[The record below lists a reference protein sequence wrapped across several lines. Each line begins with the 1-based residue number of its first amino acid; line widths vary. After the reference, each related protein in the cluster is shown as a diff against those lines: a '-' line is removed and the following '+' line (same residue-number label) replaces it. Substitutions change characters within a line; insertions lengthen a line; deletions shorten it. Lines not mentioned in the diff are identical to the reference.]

1 MAISFREIQ
10 PKASEV
16 TMSLFVSVLARRV
29 WIAILVAG
37 ILPAATQAQSDRPS
51 DSGQPGAQQAQP
63 NASDANA
70 APDAAAAPSGR
81 VQMSSPSS
89 STPID
94 MLIGP
99 GDEGEMKVYGIPEL
113 STHFRVESSGD
124 TFLPLI
130 GKFHMA
136 GLSADA
142 AQAQIDEKYESGG
155 FLRNP
160 HVNIVIKEYTTQG
173 ISVLGEVNHPGIYSA
188 LNARRLYDLF
198 LIAGGL
204 TARAGKT
211 VTITHSKEPDKPVL
225 VTLENGLA
233 ANQANV
239 EIQPGDTINVSRAGT
254 VYVLGEV
261 NRPGAFVM
269 ETTQTPSLLQLLAA
283 AAGPTRTAALSH
295 TRLIRRTPHGLESKD
310 VDLKKIMEAKAGD
323 LEVQADD
330 IVFVP
335 SSRTKG
341 MMPGGAGSMLG
352 MLANLAIYRF

>member
-1 MAISFREIQ
+1 
-10 PKASEV
+10 
-16 TMSLFVSVLARRV
+16 MSLFASLLARRL

-37 ILPAATQAQSDRPS
+37 ILPAATQAQSERSS
-51 DSGQPGAQQAQP
+51 DSGQPAAQQGQPP
-63 NASDANA
+63 NAGDANSSQA
-70 APDAAAAPSGR
+70 APQGAAAPTAR
-81 VQMSSPSS
+81 MQISSPASS
-89 STPID
+89 APTD

-99 GDEGEMKVYGIPEL
+99 GDEGDLKVYGVPEL

-124 TFLPLI
+124 VFLPLI

-142 AQAQIDEKYESGG
+142 AQAQLDERYESGG

-160 HVNIVIKEYTTQG
+160 HINIYIKEYMTQG
-173 ISVLGEVNHPGIYSA
+173 ISVLGEVNRPGIYSA

-204 TARAGKT
+204 TERAGKT
-211 VTITHSKEPDKPVL
+211 VTITHSNQPDQPVV
-225 VTLENGLA
+225 VTREGGMA
-233 ANQANV
+233 ANRANV

-254 VYVLGEV
+254 VYVIGEV

-283 AAGPTRTAALSH
+283 AAGPTRMAVLSH
-295 TRLIRRTPHGLESKD
+295 TRVIRRSPKGLESKD
-310 VDLKKIMEAKAGD
+310 VDLKKIMQAKLGD
-323 LEVQADD
+323 VEVQADD

-335 SSRTKG
+335 SSRAKAV
-341 MMPGGAGSMLG
+341 MPGGAGGIVSMLT
-352 MLANLAIYRF
+352 NLAIYRF

>member
-1 MAISFREIQ
+1 
-10 PKASEV
+10 
-16 TMSLFVSVLARRV
+16 MSLSASVLAHRV
-29 WIAILVAG
+29 WIAVLVVG
-37 ILPAATQAQSDRPS
+37 LLPAATQAQSDRPS
-51 DSGQPGAQQAQP
+51 DSGQPAAQQAQP
-63 NASDANA
+63 TSATDANA
-70 APDAAAAPSGR
+70 PPAATESSGAPSGR
-81 VQMSSPSS
+81 IQMSSPSS
-89 STPID
+89 STPVD
-94 MLIGP
+94 MVIGP

-136 GLSADA
+136 GLSAEA
-142 AQAQIDEKYESGG
+142 AQVQIDEKYESGG

-160 HVNIVIKEYTTQG
+160 HVNIIIKEYTTQG

-204 TARAGKT
+204 TPRAGKT
-211 VTITHSKEPDKPVL
+211 VTITHSKEPDKPVAII
-225 VTLENGLA
+225 LESGLA

-239 EIQPGDTINVSRAGT
+239 EIQPGDTINVARAGM
-254 VYVLGEV
+254 VYVIGEV
-261 NRPGAFVM
+261 TRPGEFVM
-269 ETTQTPSLLQLLAA
+269 ETTQTPSLLQILAA
-283 AAGPTRTAALSH
+283 AAGPTRMADLSH
-295 TRLIRRTPHGLESKD
+295 TRVIRRTPKGVESKD
-310 VDLKKIMEAKAGD
+310 VDLKRIMQAKAGD
-323 LEVQADD
+323 LEVQAGD

-341 MMPGGAGSMLG
+341 LMPGGAGGIVS

>member
-1 MAISFREIQ
+1 
-10 PKASEV
+10 
-16 TMSLFVSVLARRV
+16 MSLFVSVLARRV
-29 WIAILVAG
+29 WIAVLVAG
-37 ILPAATQAQSDRPS
+37 ILPAATQAQSDRPT

-63 NASDANA
+63 PAATDTKAPPAASDA
-70 APDAAAAPSGR
+70 APAPSGR

-136 GLSADA
+136 GLTSDA

-160 HVNIVIKEYTTQG
+160 HVNIIIKEYTTQG

-188 LNARRLYDLF
+188 VNARRLYDVF

-211 VTITHSKEPDKPVL
+211 VTITHSKETDKPVL
-225 VTLENGLA
+225 IALENGLA

-254 VYVLGEV
+254 VYILGEV

-269 ETTQTPSLLQLLAA
+269 ESTQTPSLLQILAA
-283 AAGPTRTAALSH
+283 ASGPTRMASLGH
-295 TRLIRRTPHGLESKD
+295 TRIIRRTPHGLESKD
-310 VDLKKIMEAKAGD
+310 VDLKKIMEAKASD
-323 LEVQADD
+323 LEVQAED

-335 SSRTKG
+335 SSRAKG
-341 MMPGGAGSMLG
+341 ALERGSGSILSMLTS
-352 MLANLAIYRF
+352 LAIYHF

>member
-1 MAISFREIQ
+1 
-10 PKASEV
+10 
-16 TMSLFVSVLARRV
+16 MSLSASVLAHRV
-29 WIAILVAG
+29 WIAVLVAG

-51 DSGQPGAQQAQP
+51 DSGQSGAQQAQP
-63 NASDANA
+63 PSATDANA
-70 APDAAAAPSGR
+70 PPAAPEAVGATSGR

-160 HVNIVIKEYTTQG
+160 HVNIVIKEYMTQG
-173 ISVLGEVNHPGIYSA
+173 ISVLGEVSHPGIYSA

-211 VTITHSKEPDKPVL
+211 VTITHSKEPDKPVE
-225 VTLENGLA
+225 VTLASGLA

-239 EIQPGDTINVSRAGT
+239 EIQPGDTINVSRAGM
-254 VYVLGEV
+254 VYVIGEV
-261 NRPGAFVM
+261 TRPGEFVM
-269 ETTQTPSLLQLLAA
+269 ETTQTPSLLQILAA
-283 AAGPTRTAALSH
+283 AAGPTHMADLSH
-295 TRLIRRTPHGLESKD
+295 ARVIRRTPKGLESKD
-310 VDLKKIMEAKAGD
+310 VDLKKIMQAKAGD
-323 LEVQADD
+323 LEVQAGD

-341 MMPGGAGSMLG
+341 LMPGGAGGIVS

>member
-1 MAISFREIQ
+1 
-10 PKASEV
+10 
-16 TMSLFVSVLARRV
+16 MSLSASVLAHRV
-29 WIAILVAG
+29 WIAVLVAG

-51 DSGQPGAQQAQP
+51 DSGQSGAQQAQP
-63 NASDANA
+63 PSATDANA
-70 APDAAAAPSGR
+70 PPAAPEAVGATSGR

-160 HVNIVIKEYTTQG
+160 HVNIVIKEYMTQG

-211 VTITHSKEPDKPVL
+211 VTITHSKEPDKPVE
-225 VTLENGLA
+225 VTLASGLA

-239 EIQPGDTINVSRAGT
+239 EIQPGDTINVSRAGM
-254 VYVLGEV
+254 VYVIGEV
-261 NRPGAFVM
+261 TRPGEFVM
-269 ETTQTPSLLQLLAA
+269 ETTQTPSLLQILAA
-283 AAGPTRTAALSH
+283 AAGPTHMADLSH
-295 TRLIRRTPHGLESKD
+295 ARVIRRTPKGLESKD
-310 VDLKKIMEAKAGD
+310 VDLKKIMQAKAGD
-323 LEVQADD
+323 LEVQAGD

-341 MMPGGAGSMLG
+341 LMPGGAGGIVS

>member
-1 MAISFREIQ
+1 
-10 PKASEV
+10 
-16 TMSLFVSVLARRV
+16 MSLLVSVLARRV
-29 WIAILVAG
+29 WIAILVVG
-37 ILPAATQAQSDRPS
+37 ILPAATQAQSDRSS
-51 DSGQPGAQQAQP
+51 DSGQSAAQQAQP
-63 NASDANA
+63 PNATDANA
-70 APDAAAAPSGR
+70 PPAAPEGAGAPSGR
-81 VQMSSPSS
+81 MQISSPAS
-89 STPID
+89 STPTD

-99 GDEGEMKVYGIPEL
+99 GDEGEMKVYGIPEM

-160 HVNIVIKEYTTQG
+160 HVNIIIKEYMTQG
-173 ISVLGEVNHPGIYSA
+173 ISVLGEVARPGIYSA
-188 LNARRLYDLF
+188 VNTRRLYDLF

-204 TARAGKT
+204 TPRAGKT
-211 VTITHSKEPDKPVL
+211 VTITHSKEPDKPVAII
-225 VTLENGLA
+225 LESGLA

-239 EIQPGDTINVSRAGT
+239 EIQPGDTINVARAGM
-254 VYVLGEV
+254 VYVIGEV
-261 NRPGAFVM
+261 TRPGEFVM
-269 ETTQTPSLLQLLAA
+269 ETTQTPSLLQILAA
-283 AAGPTRTAALSH
+283 AAGPTRMADLSH
-295 TRLIRRTPHGLESKD
+295 TRVIRRTPKGVESKD
-310 VDLKKIMEAKAGD
+310 VDLKRIMQAKAGD
-323 LEVQADD
+323 LEVQAGD

-341 MMPGGAGSMLG
+341 LMPGGAGGIVS

>member
-1 MAISFREIQ
+1 
-10 PKASEV
+10 
-16 TMSLFVSVLARRV
+16 MSLSASVLAHRV
-29 WIAILVAG
+29 WIAVLVAG

-51 DSGQPGAQQAQP
+51 DSGQSGAQQAQP
-63 NASDANA
+63 PSATDANA
-70 APDAAAAPSGR
+70 PPAAPEAVGATSGR
-81 VQMSSPSS
+81 MQMSSPSS
-89 STPID
+89 STPVD

-160 HVNIVIKEYTTQG
+160 HVNIIIKEYMTQG
-173 ISVLGEVNHPGIYSA
+173 ISVLGEVARPGIYSA
-188 LNARRLYDLF
+188 VNTRRLYDLF

-211 VTITHSKEPDKPVL
+211 VTITHSKEPDKPVEII
-225 VTLENGLA
+225 LESGLA

-239 EIQPGDTINVSRAGT
+239 EIQPGDTITVSRAGL
-254 VYVLGEV
+254 VYVIGEV
-261 NRPGAFVM
+261 TRPGEFVM
-269 ETTQTPSLLQLLAA
+269 ETTQTPSLLQILAA
-283 AAGPTRTAALSH
+283 AAGPTRTADLSH
-295 TRLIRRTPHGLESKD
+295 ARVIRRTPKGLESKD
-310 VDLKKIMEAKAGD
+310 VDLKKIMQAKAGD
-323 LEVQADD
+323 LEVQAGD

-341 MMPGGAGSMLG
+341 LMPGGAGGIVS

>member
-1 MAISFREIQ
+1 
-10 PKASEV
+10 
-16 TMSLFVSVLARRV
+16 MSLLVSVLARRV
-29 WIAILVAG
+29 WIAVLVAG
-37 ILPAATQAQSDRPS
+37 ILPAATLAQSDRPS
-51 DSGQPGAQQAQP
+51 ASGQPSAQQAQP
-63 NASDANA
+63 PSATDASAPPA
-70 APDAAAAPSGR
+70 APEGAAAPSGR
-81 VQMSSPSS
+81 MQMSSPSS

-155 FLRNP
+155 FLRDP
-160 HVNIVIKEYTTQG
+160 HVNIYIKEYMTQG

-188 LNARRLYDLF
+188 LNARKLYDLF

-211 VTITHSKEPDKPVL
+211 VTITHSKEPDKPVA

-239 EIQPGDTINVSRAGT
+239 DIQPGDTINVSRAGL
-254 VYVLGEV
+254 VYVIGEV
-261 NRPGAFVM
+261 TRPGEFVM
-269 ETTQTPSLLQLLAA
+269 ETTQTPSLLQILAA
-283 AAGPTRTAALSH
+283 AAGPTRTADLSH
-295 TRLIRRTPHGLESKD
+295 ARVIRRTPKGVESKD
-310 VDLKKIMEAKAGD
+310 VDLKKIMQAKAGD
-323 LEVQADD
+323 FEVQPGD

-341 MMPGGAGSMLG
+341 LMPGGAGGIVSMLT
-352 MLANLAIYRF
+352 NLAIYRF